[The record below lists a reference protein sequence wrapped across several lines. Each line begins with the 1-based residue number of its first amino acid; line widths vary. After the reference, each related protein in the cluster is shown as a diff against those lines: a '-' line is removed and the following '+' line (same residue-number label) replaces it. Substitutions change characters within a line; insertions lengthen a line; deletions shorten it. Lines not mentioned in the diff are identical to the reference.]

1 MEKTF
6 LSKEEISELKSI
18 QEKESEVISQ
28 LGQIE
33 YQILNLTT
41 QKQFIID
48 KSKELSKQRSLA
60 AQNLQ
65 NKYGEGSIDLDSG
78 EFIKNS

>member
-18 QEKESEVISQ
+18 QEKESEIISQ

-48 KSKELSKQRSLA
+48 KSKELSKQRSSA

>member
-18 QEKESEVISQ
+18 QEKESEIISQ

-65 NKYGEGSIDLDSG
+65 DKYGEGSIDLDSG

>member
-48 KSKELSKQRSLA
+48 KSKELSKQRSSA

>member
-65 NKYGEGSIDLDSG
+65 DKYGEGSIDLDSG

>member
-18 QEKESEVISQ
+18 QEKESEIISQ

-48 KSKELSKQRSLA
+48 KSKELFKQRSLA

-65 NKYGEGSIDLDSG
+65 DKYGEGSIDLDSG

>member
-48 KSKELSKQRSLA
+48 KSKELSKQRSLV

-65 NKYGEGSIDLDSG
+65 DKYGEGSIDLDSG

>member
-6 LSKEEISELKSI
+6 LSKEEISELKNI
-18 QEKESEVISQ
+18 QKEESEVISQ

-33 YQILNLTT
+33 YQILNLKN
-41 QKQFIID
+41 QKNLIND
-48 KSKELSKQRSLA
+48 KSAELNKKRNLA

-65 NKYGEGSIDLDSG
+65 DKYGEGSIDLDSG